1 MRGFRNFFLSTAA
14 IAATTLA
21 CGVTVTQADD
31 DNGHSQRHG
40 YKHVLL
46 ISVDGMHS
54 IDLKRWIE
62 TRPGG
67 NFAKLADNGVVYPNA
82 HTTAPSDS
90 YPGMLAQVTGAT
102 PKGGGLFYDDSY
114 DRAEYPAKAFYTSQ
128 GLPDPGCVG
137 NPGTELTNFEALD
150 KSYNYSTALVA
161 DFTGGGTV
169 GQVYTQLDPD
179 HMQRKLVNGKCVPVF
194 PHEYVQTNTIFEV
207 IKGAGRRAVWSDKHP
222 AYEDLAGPSGTG
234 LDELY
239 APEINSQD
247 TLDQGAQTGDDY
259 TTSYTGVRTYDS
271 MKVQAVLNWID
282 GYNGARTQ
290 KQPVPAIFGM
300 NFQAVSVGQKLAKA
314 GNADSDKSLI
324 GGYADAQATPG
335 NALTLQFQFVDD
347 ALGKFINELKAQNL
361 YDSTLII
368 VSAKHGQSPINVR
381 DRVAISDALYS
392 GAPGFGSHGFEI
404 CDDTAYVWL
413 SPELQQATNPA
424 TGHPYYADA
433 KAYIQAHAA
442 DLHIT
447 KLIDRDELTR
457 LYEDPFHNSRVPDFI
472 ALTDHGVIC
481 TGGSKLA
488 EHGGWSED
496 DRNVA
501 LVMSSPHI
509 KHARIVDDPT
519 FTTQIAP
526 TILDALDLDPRSLQ
540 AVREEG
546 TQSLM
551 RD

>member
-14 IAATTLA
+14 IAAATLA
-21 CGVTVTQADD
+21 CGVTVTRADD

-40 YKHVLL
+40 YKQVLL

-82 HTTAPSDS
+82 YTTAPSDS

-114 DRAEYPAKAFYTSQ
+114 DRTEYPAKAFYTSQ

-194 PHEYVQTNTIFEV
+194 PHEYVRTNTIFEI

-290 KQPVPAIFGM
+290 KQSVPAIFGT

-447 KLIDRDELTR
+447 KLLDRDELTR

-488 EHGGWSED
+488 EHGGWSQD

-509 KHARIVDDPT
+509 KHPRIVNDPT